1 MAICRKRGAVRYWV
15 AGLAI
20 IAGPNIGKEA
30 GMIQM
35 VADFLL
41 TSIALY
47 AIAVAGSC
55 LLLFLGYIHIKVTG
69 DD

>member
-1 MAICRKRGAVRYWV
+1 
-15 AGLAI
+15 
-20 IAGPNIGKEA
+20 
-30 GMIQM
+30 MIQM